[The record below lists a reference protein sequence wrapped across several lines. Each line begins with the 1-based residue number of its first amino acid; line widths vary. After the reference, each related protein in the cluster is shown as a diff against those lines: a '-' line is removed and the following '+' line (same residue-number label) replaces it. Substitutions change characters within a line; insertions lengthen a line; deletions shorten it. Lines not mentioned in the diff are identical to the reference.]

1 MADHTLMTIRFQRG
15 FTMAKIIIYLLKTNF
30 PREFKTER
38 GDLLSPCEMLRCSLS
53 MTCMK

>member
-38 GDLLSPCEMLRCSLS
+38 GDLLSPL
-53 MTCMK
+53 